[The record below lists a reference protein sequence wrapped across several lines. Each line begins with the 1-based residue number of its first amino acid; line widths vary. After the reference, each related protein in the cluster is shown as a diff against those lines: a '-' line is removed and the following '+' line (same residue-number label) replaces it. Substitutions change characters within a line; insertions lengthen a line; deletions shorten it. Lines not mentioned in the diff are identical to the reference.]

1 MVAITAGSIADPCGS
16 GNWAGR
22 FEGILTHVAKVI
34 VSVIDRNILRVHL
47 QGRLG
52 HVRGPLPERPQE
64 RVGYGRAKLQG
75 RRLFRSGPKADP
87 ATEIQS
93 GWSPPATPLLNV
105 PALAKKAYR
114 RAPWFRRFLQ
124 VHRDRICPLGAVI
137 ERVPPGSSVL
147 DIGCGAGLLVLGLAV
162 TGRAKSA
169 VGVDTSAAAISVA
182 TEAVQSLPELGASP
196 GERFQFRHVKSMDD
210 WPGGPFDVVTLVD
223 VLHHV
228 LPLQRDAMLAQVAGR
243 VRPGGLLIYKDMR
256 TRPRWRA
263 WANRLHDLLLA
274 RQWVHHVPPES
285 VEARCAELGM
295 RLIAKAHYDRW
306 VYGHV
311 MMVFRKDPP

>member
-1 MVAITAGSIADPCGS
+1 MEEQDSRDGGSS
-16 GNWAGR
+16 GP
-22 FEGILTHVAKVI
+22 T
-34 VSVIDRNILRVHL
+34 
-47 QGRLG
+47 
-52 HVRGPLPERPQE
+52 
-64 RVGYGRAKLQG
+64 
-75 RRLFRSGPKADP
+75 GPKAGP
-87 ATEIQS
+87 AIETQFGSS
-93 GWSPPATPLLNV
+93 GPATPPLDV
-105 PALAKKAYR
+105 PAMARKAYR

-124 VHRDRICPLGAVI
+124 VHRDQICPLGAVI
-137 ERVPPGSSVL
+137 QRVPPGSSVL
-147 DIGCGAGLLVLGLAV
+147 DIGCGAGLLILGLAV
-162 TGRAKSA
+162 TGRASSA
-169 VGVDTSAAAISVA
+169 VGVDTSASAIAVA
-182 TEAVQSLPELGASP
+182 TKAAQSLPELGVAS
-196 GERFQFRHVKSMDD
+196 GERFQFRCVKSMED

-228 LPLQRDAMLAQVAGR
+228 SPLQRDATLARAAGR

-295 RLIAKAHYDRW
+295 RLIAKAHYNRW

-311 MMVFRKDPP
+311 MMVFRKNPP